1 MGFFIF
7 QWVISILGLGIH
19 YRLDRADG
27 RRTRRR
33 FFELS
38 SLWFLVSAGAFAI
51 WGGIY
56 HLGPTSHSI
65 ATQIGYAPSM
75 FQWEVG
81 FADIA
86 IGILCILCVR
96 ASNRGQW
103 MTAALTALT
112 ASFYGD
118 GTGHLMQLIAHHNTA
133 PENVWAIPTCFLI
146 PILAVSFTALAR
158 QRSTTPEAQSYD
170 HQADPAN
177 ELASLQAAELTGVA
191 ADIHN

>member
-1 MGFFIF
+1 MGFFLF
-7 QWVISILGLGIH
+7 QWVVTILGLGMH

-33 FFELS
+33 FFQLS

-56 HLGPTSHSI
+56 HLGPTSHSV

-81 FADIA
+81 SADIA
-86 IGILCILCVR
+86 IGILCVLCVR
-96 ASNRGQW
+96 ASNRAQW

-112 ASFYGD
+112 LSFFGD
-118 GTGHLMQLIAHHNTA
+118 GTGHLMQLVAHNNTA

-146 PILAVSFTALAR
+146 PVLAVTFTALSRRRAATQPDPR
-158 QRSTTPEAQSYD
+158 LCVETT
-170 HQADPAN
+170 
-177 ELASLQAAELTGVA
+177 G
-191 ADIHN
+191 